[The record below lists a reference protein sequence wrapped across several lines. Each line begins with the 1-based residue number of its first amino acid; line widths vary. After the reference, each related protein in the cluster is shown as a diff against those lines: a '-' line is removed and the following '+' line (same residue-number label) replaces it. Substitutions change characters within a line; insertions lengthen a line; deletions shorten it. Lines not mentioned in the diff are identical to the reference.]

1 MQKASRSSGSAS
13 DKGSGGLQLALC
25 SGSLRRNRAARR
37 DPSFSSTSSSYS
49 TRLHIYHDVELLFL
63 KAIFTALPWA
73 VGRVALPSGC
83 QIQRQRGR
91 SSSLAARKRP
101 DPLQPSQL
109 TPAAG
114 SPPALWAS
122 PVSFGRVLILRF
134 MNNAAPSACTDSRDC
149 SSQQDTPETPL
160 PSVPSNGSSKA
171 SWPLLSDRRRTTP
184 SKELPIHQYHIKIY
198 KL

>member
-1 MQKASRSSGSAS
+1 MVSNWRSA
-13 DKGSGGLQLALC
+13 
-25 SGSLRRNRAARR
+25 AARLEE
-37 DPSFSSTSSSYS
+37 T
-49 TRLHIYHDVELLFL
+49 ELLEETLHSHLRLPLIVQDYMSIMMLNYFFF

-184 SKELPIHQYHIKIY
+184 SKELPIHQYHIKIF